1 MATIEIMFDDLKEEI
16 QEEIL
21 EAYGIESPS
30 EMNWEIVPI
39 AVLETE
45 DED

>member
-16 QEEIL
+16 QKEIL

-45 DED
+45 CED